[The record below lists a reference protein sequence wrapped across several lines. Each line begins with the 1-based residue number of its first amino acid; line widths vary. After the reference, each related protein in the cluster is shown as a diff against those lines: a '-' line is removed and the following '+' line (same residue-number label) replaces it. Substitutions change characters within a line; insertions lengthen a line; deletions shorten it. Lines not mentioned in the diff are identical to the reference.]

1 MAAPDSSYLLQEAI
15 HRHEQGAF
23 ADARDR
29 YAEIIRRE
37 PKNIDA
43 LYLSGLAQCHLGE
56 FKDAIKHLR
65 RAVSLA
71 PAHAAAH
78 NTLSMALRETGRAED
93 ALASSNV
100 VPLDPGG
107 ETTTQRLSCSG

>member
-1 MAAPDSSYLLQEAI
+1 MRAIATPRSSVASPRI
-15 HRHEQGAF
+15 STR
-23 ADARDR
+23 
-29 YAEIIRRE
+29 
-37 PKNIDA
+37 

-78 NTLSMALRETGRAED
+78 NTLSMALRETGRVDD
-93 ALASSNV
+93 ALASSNDAIASDQNFAEAHANRGDI
-100 VPLDPGG
+100 LQDL
-107 ETTTQRLSCSG
+107 QRPARSARCL